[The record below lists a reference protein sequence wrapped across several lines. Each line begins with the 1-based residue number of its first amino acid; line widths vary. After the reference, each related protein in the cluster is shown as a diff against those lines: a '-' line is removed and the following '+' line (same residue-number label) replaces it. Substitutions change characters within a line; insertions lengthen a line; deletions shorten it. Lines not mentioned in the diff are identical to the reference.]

1 MRTLQELCS
10 LDFVRIFFEP
20 LATLIV
26 PEGQSV
32 QWYQNPTK
40 KCKILPKQANFR
52 TQEGRSKEK
61 KNLVLSKPN
70 TDINNCHKTLSGDFL
85 DPFFLLM
92 KNLSHLKPIAIQ
104 NTLKTALTLKLMK
117 HLKKWQKC
125 FCFVWF
131 YFFIAIIVKK
141 NAILVK
147 QWKFQ
152 KLKTLNSVFYI
163 LIPRPTK

>member
-141 NAILVK
+141 K
-147 QWKFQ
+147 MQSW
-152 KLKTLNSVFYI
+152 
-163 LIPRPTK
+163 